1 MNYKTWNS
9 YCKIFHGVNLK
20 AMSIAAKLLDQEMEF
35 MKTQQIDWQ
44 QIIDW
49 IESDER
55 EDFNNYLKDEWN
67 F

>member
-1 MNYKTWNS
+1 M
-9 YCKIFHGVNLK
+9 K
-20 AMSIAAKLLDQEMEF
+20 A
-35 MKTQQIDWQ
+35 QQIDWQ

-55 EDFNNYLKDEWN
+55 EDFDNYLKDEWN

>member
-1 MNYKTWNS
+1 M
-9 YCKIFHGVNLK
+9 
-20 AMSIAAKLLDQEMEF
+20 EMKF

-55 EDFNNYLKDEWN
+55 EDFDNYLKDEWN

>member
-1 MNYKTWNS
+1 
-9 YCKIFHGVNLK
+9 
-20 AMSIAAKLLDQEMEF
+20 

-49 IESDER
+49 VESDER
-55 EDFNNYLKDEWN
+55 EEFDNYLKDEWN